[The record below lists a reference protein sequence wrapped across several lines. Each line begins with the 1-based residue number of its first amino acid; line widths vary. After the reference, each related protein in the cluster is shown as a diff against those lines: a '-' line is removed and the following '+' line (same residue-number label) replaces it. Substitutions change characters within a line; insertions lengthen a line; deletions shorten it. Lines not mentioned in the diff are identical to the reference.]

1 MEIRID
7 IDKKLLHAA
16 SQQER
21 QDFQTALF
29 CAASRATSDYSAKVD
44 FSDKMHWVIQVP
56 DEHAGAV
63 QKLLNT

>member
-16 SQQER
+16 TQQER

-29 CAASRATSDYSAKVD
+29 CAASTATADYGAEVD
-44 FSDKMHWVIQVP
+44 FSDTMHWII
-56 DEHAGAV
+56 
-63 QKLLNT
+63 